1 MILARFW
8 MRADSF
14 FELKFD
20 KVIMNSNT
28 TKTLKQKNMQ
38 IDDPMSHKKEKGVL
52 SLGVLTK
59 LFVTVILGE
68 DFGEI
73 Q

>member
-1 MILARFW
+1 MITIGKALELSTQNMILARFW

-28 TKTLKQKNMQ
+28 TKTLKQK
-38 IDDPMSHKKEKGVL
+38 KVGVSTL
-52 SLGVLTK
+52 SLV
-59 LFVTVILGE
+59 
-68 DFGEI
+68 
-73 Q
+73 